1 MLPNEKALL
10 PNSILLADEF
20 YREYGIE
27 DLGDSRRNFIRDLNA
42 VVLSSYVYWTQTNE
56 QPIQPNEVAYYM
68 GAVFSSL
75 VNQVDSYDSNND
87 WLKKTEENLKN
98 LTTSFELGIKDKLAK
113 LKEVKNANAGVNNE
127 ENKV

>member
-42 VVLSSYVYWTQTNE
+42 VVLSSYVYWTQTNK

-98 LTTSFELGIKDKLAK
+98 LATSFELGIKDKLSK
-113 LKEVKNANAGVNNE
+113 LKEVRNENAGVNNE

>member
-98 LTTSFELGIKDKLAK
+98 LTTSFELGIKDKLVK